1 MEVTKNCNCE
11 LYWRKEK
18 AVYIQN
24 IELLGMEIK
33 ELKEKEKN
41 YKGFND
47 QLLNQYN
54 QIHNH

>member
-1 MEVTKNCNCE
+1 MEIAQKKCSCE
-11 LYWRKEK
+11 LDWRKEK
-18 AVYIQN
+18 ALYIQN

-47 QLLNQYN
+47 
-54 QIHNH
+54 